1 MGEFL
6 SNISVSKLISPNF
19 GWADVI
25 PQRVL
30 QPAAQ
35 GVLSEDGT
43 QSGSEHGQSAG
54 AINGSISV
62 SADTQAS
69 LAEDDVDKRSDVS
82 SSAA

>member
-1 MGEFL
+1 L
-6 SNISVSKLISPNF
+6 SNISVSRLISPNF

-30 QPAAQ
+30 HPPVQ
-35 GVLSEDGT
+35 GVLSEDST
-43 QSGSEHGQSAG
+43 LSGSRRGQSAG
-54 AINGSISV
+54 AINGSASG

-69 LAEDDVDKRSDVS
+69 LADDERAEPSEVS